1 MADVA
6 LISTLERNVSF
17 FASRS
22 MLILAALLTSIASS
36 DKIAEVLMQV
46 MPWVD
51 HRDGLLQFKLLF
63 LGGRA
68 IVTEGDKYVVKGK
81 RGRPSKI
88 KHSLQISSTFEQV
101 NKVEITFSSPPK
113 IS

>member
-1 MADVA
+1 MIIPKAVRSPYLQPKFKHVCELSGWFIGSCLGLNHHYTTLMIL
-6 LISTLERNVSF
+6 LIIYRH
-17 FASRS
+17 
-22 MLILAALLTSIASS
+22 LL
-36 DKIAEVLMQV
+36 KK
-46 MPWVD
+46 P
-51 HRDGLLQFKLLF
+51 FKLLF

-101 NKVEITFSSPPK
+101 NKDKITFSSPPK